1 MSNKAITIP
10 AQPSFKVKYSLY
22 MKIIDSIPE
31 GKLSTLEAIDA
42 FLSDVYGEP
51 NIERPI
57 PDASTR
63 FYETLSGQTHIWWRG
78 CSPRGLIQDWRIP
91 IGMDKRKEKLETE
104 GYTLICSYSS
114 APFFILPFVAQL
126 KLRLMIEGYLLT
138 RYSHYIWAIL
148 SFAYRRAVWIS

>member
-10 AQPSFKVKYSLY
+10 AQPLFKVKYSLY

-31 GKLSTLEAIDA
+31 GKISTLEAIDA

-63 FYETLSGQTHIWWRG
+63 FYETLSGQTHIWWRVV
-78 CSPRGLIQDWRIP
+78 SPQGLIQNFLIP
-91 IGMDKRKEKLETE
+91 IGMEMRKMKLEAE
-104 GYTLICSYSS
+104 GHTVTLKTPGVSYKVENYKNNL
-114 APFFILPFVAQL
+114 FDLNT
-126 KLRLMIEGYLLT
+126 LRPVMPPK
-138 RYSHYIWAIL
+138 HKAVDDV
-148 SFAYRRAVWIS
+148 FKRAL